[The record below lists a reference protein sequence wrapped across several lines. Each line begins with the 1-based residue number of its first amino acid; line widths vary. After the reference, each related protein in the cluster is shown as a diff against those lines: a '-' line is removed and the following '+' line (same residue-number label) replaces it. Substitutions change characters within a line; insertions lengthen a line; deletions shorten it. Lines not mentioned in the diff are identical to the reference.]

1 MARLLS
7 KDIPDIEVYLQLPI
21 LVYALFINMTQSL
34 LRCSFMSLFADTI
47 AELCFSHS
55 LMTVCVRGILNG
67 RQQLFDSN
75 IYERLFCL
83 SLNHAV

>member
-34 LRCSFMSLFADTI
+34 SYDALT
-47 AELCFSHS
+47 
-55 LMTVCVRGILNG
+55 
-67 RQQLFDSN
+67 
-75 IYERLFCL
+75 
-83 SLNHAV
+83 